1 MSVGK
6 CFTNG
11 DGNAKYTPCVEG
23 TWKWRGRT
31 DWVDADSADGE
42 AVGCANPDRGNG
54 GLWCATEVDSDG
66 IHQYG
71 SPHWGYCNMTM
82 EACNPDGETNLPI
95 LIVCW
100 LPTSFHLSPYGNS
113 RIL

>member
-1 MSVGK
+1 M
-6 CFTNG
+6 
-11 DGNAKYTPCVEG
+11 
-23 TWKWRGRT
+23 
-31 DWVDADSADGE
+31 DADSADGE

-54 GLWCATEVDSDG
+54 GLWCPTEVDSDG

-100 LPTSFHLSPYGNS
+100 LPTSFHLSPNGNS